1 MGDVAFIPAQTT
13 YQYWTEGAVTKVLYV
28 SSGHDGVDQRLI
40 RAGKK
45 WDYTLAMLVVQPIT
59 PADIATI
66 TALWYDGFR
75 TSGFLALIPD
85 TPGVRQWWNDA
96 NLHDLMHKPTARYWK
111 VVDDAMPGG
120 AIIAYAKWDMESA
133 EDRGDRFPPWHRDM
147 DTDGCSDF
155 FGRLE
160 RQRQEIFQGRNNY
173 CISPPLVP

>member
-1 MGDVAFIPAQTT
+1 
-13 YQYWTEGAVTKVLYV
+13 
-28 SSGHDGVDQRLI
+28 
-40 RAGKK
+40 
-45 WDYTLAMLVVQPIT
+45 MLVVQPIT
-59 PADIATI
+59 PADIPAI

-96 NLHDLMHKPTARYWK
+96 NLHDLLHKPTARYWK
-111 VVDDAMPGG
+111 VVDDATPGG
-120 AIIAYAKWDMESA
+120 TIIAYAKWDMESA